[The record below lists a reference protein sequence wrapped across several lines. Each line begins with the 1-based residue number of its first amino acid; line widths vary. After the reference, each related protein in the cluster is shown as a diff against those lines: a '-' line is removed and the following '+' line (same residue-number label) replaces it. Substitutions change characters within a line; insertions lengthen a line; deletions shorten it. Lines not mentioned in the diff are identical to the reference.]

1 LHTVKEHEQ
10 RRKTEFWKIDTWLQL
25 MTMRKGSP
33 LSSGQVV
40 AEGGQV
46 VLQPISVK
54 NLEVYLKDHLHWRS
68 LRLKNAVL
76 TYVCLDSLR
85 SMATNWV
92 NCVDCRFA
100 QGDSKASTILANV
113 AGT

>member
-1 LHTVKEHEQ
+1 
-10 RRKTEFWKIDTWLQL
+10 
-25 MTMRKGSP
+25 MRKGSP

-76 TYVCLDSLR
+76 TYVCLDSLH
-85 SMATNWV
+85 SMITNWV
-92 NCVDCRFA
+92 NSVYCRFA
-100 QGDSKASTILANV
+100 QGAKASTTLATV
-113 AGT
+113 DAT